1 MNETETRAEHLAHPL
16 TTAGQGVIK
25 ANRIRLG

>member
-16 TTAGQGVIK
+16 KAAGRGVIK